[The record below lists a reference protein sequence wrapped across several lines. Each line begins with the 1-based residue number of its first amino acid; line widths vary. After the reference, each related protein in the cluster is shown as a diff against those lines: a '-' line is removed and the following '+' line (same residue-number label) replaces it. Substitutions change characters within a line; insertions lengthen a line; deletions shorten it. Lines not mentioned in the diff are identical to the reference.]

1 MRWGEGIKRYVERIL
16 IMDKKLGF
24 EDFITAVAAENQ
36 EFVRELH
43 AKLTE
48 LGCKMEVKAA
58 RSGFVVSYVLNRK
71 TIANYVFR
79 KKGMIAR
86 IYAVHVNEYIEALE
100 DLPEELIQTVKAA
113 PDCKRM
119 IDPDSCNPKCPMGY
133 DFWLKGERYRKCRS
147 NAFMFPV
154 CGGNNPFIGRLI
166 LREAEACRFC

>member
-24 EDFITAVAAENQ
+24 EDFIAAVAAENQ

-43 AKLTE
+43 AGLTE
-48 LGCKMEVKAA
+48 LGCMEVKAA
-58 RSGFVVSYVLNRK
+58 RSGFVVSYMLNRK

-86 IYAVHVNEYIEALE
+86 IYAAHVNQYIEALE
-100 DLPEELIQTVKAA
+100 DLPEELVQTVKAA

-133 DFWLKGERYRKCRS
+133 DFLLKMPYRRS
-147 NAFMFPV
+147 ATGNAAATRL
-154 CGGNNPFIGRLI
+154 CSRSAGGTIRLSGS
-166 LREAEACRFC
+166 